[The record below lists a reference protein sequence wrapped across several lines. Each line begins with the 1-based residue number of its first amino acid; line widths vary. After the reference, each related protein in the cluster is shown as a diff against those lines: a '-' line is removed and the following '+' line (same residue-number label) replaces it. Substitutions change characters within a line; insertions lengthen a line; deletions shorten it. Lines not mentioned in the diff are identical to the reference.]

1 MRLQPHG
8 YVFLHAPQKHAVTTA
23 WLCFPARSTLCP
35 WFRILQDKEKAKL
48 AAKEEQDKAKLAAK
62 KEQDKAKL
70 VAKEEQDKKKAK
82 EKAKTLANMVVNA
95 AIDLL
100 KNPLKDFQEAMGKNS
115 GGMDEY
121 SIQMNTLLTS
131 RCKAM
136 MEEAMK
142 FLITPEEEQTDLTF
156 TLASVKS
163 AQAEL
168 LSKTRILV

>member
-8 YVFLHAPQKHAVTTA
+8 YVFLRTPQKHAVTTA
-23 WLCFPARSTLCP
+23 WLCFPARSTLCA

-48 AAKEEQDKAKLAAK
+48 AAKEK
-62 KEQDKAKL
+62 QDKAKL
-70 VAKEEQDKKKAK
+70 VAKVEQDKAK
-82 EKAKTLANMVVNA
+82 EKAKKFALANKVMNA

-100 KNPLKDFQEAMGKNS
+100 KNPLKDFQEAMRTSS

-142 FLITPEEEQTDLTF
+142 FLITQEEEQTDLTF
-156 TLASVKS
+156 TLADVKS